1 MIKYINSID
10 TLHVIYPTMIFLPC
24 RDVANN
30 YLIDHILHN
39 VIIEIRSQDSWLAFL
54 KRFIFIS
61 FAIFM
66 FIFTVIPYFAKY
78 CADSSTLI
86 SKSYVS
92 RLSPEAIDVS

>member
-1 MIKYINSID
+1 
-10 TLHVIYPTMIFLPC
+10 MIFLRY

-30 YLIDHILHN
+30 HLFDHILHN
-39 VIIEIRSQDSWLAFL
+39 VIVEIKSQDSLLAFL
-54 KRFIFIS
+54 KRSIFIS

-66 FIFTVIPYFAKY
+66 FMFIIISCFAKY
-78 CADSSTLI
+78 CADSSILI